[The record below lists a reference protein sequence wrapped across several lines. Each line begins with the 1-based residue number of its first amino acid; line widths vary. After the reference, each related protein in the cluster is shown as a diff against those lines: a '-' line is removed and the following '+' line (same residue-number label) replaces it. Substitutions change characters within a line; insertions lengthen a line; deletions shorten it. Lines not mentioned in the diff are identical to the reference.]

1 MARKKIS
8 NLQDHIGY
16 WLRCLSNFV
25 SHHFAMRLEKHDV
38 SVAQWVVLRL
48 LHDRPGISQNE
59 TAALV
64 GVDKSSLSRLL
75 ERLLVKELVSRSP
88 WVNDQRFMQLQLTA
102 KGKKLVPLLAAAAD
116 ENDRRFFNGLSESEQ
131 RQFLATIRQ
140 LLRVNGW
147 KSAERG
153 HDRLN

>member
-1 MARKKIS
+1 MAKKHIS
-8 NLQDHIGY
+8 NVQDHIGY
-16 WLRCLSNFV
+16 WLLCLSNFV
-25 SHHFAMRLEKHDV
+25 SHHFALRLEEPDV

-48 LHDRPGISQNE
+48 LYNRPGISQNE
-59 TAALV
+59 AAALI

-88 WVNDQRFMQLQLTA
+88 WANDQRVMQLQLTA

-116 ENDRRFFNGLSESEQ
+116 DNDRRFFNGLSESEQ

>member
-147 KSAERG
+147 NDTERG
-153 HDRLN
+153 QDRLN

>member
-147 KSAERG
+147 NDTERG

>member
-48 LHDRPGISQNE
+48 LHDRPDISQNE

-147 KSAERG
+147 NDTERG

>member
-1 MARKKIS
+1 MTKKKIS

-25 SHHFAMRLEKHDV
+25 SHHFAARLEQHDV

-48 LHDRPGISQNE
+48 LYDRPGISQNE
-59 TAALV
+59 AATLV
-64 GVDKSSLSRLL
+64 AVDKSSLSRLL
-75 ERLLVKELVSRSP
+75 ERLLTKKLVSRTPSAE
-88 WVNDQRFMQLQLTA
+88 DQRVMQLQLTA

-140 LLRVNGW
+140 LLRMNGW
-147 KSAERG
+147 KSAEHG
-153 HDRLN
+153 HDGLN